1 MLSAKGPKAIAGGG
15 TRNQYQGWRGS
26 VAALAIG
33 LVSAVG
39 ISPAAAE
46 TMELPVETVVR
57 ADPGTEVVVRVSAV
71 DDEFVGATCSLSI
84 VTQNQESVHPGNN
97 LVVRSGDS
105 FAVLVDVE
113 SEPGQVT
120 NTIAPEIELG
130 DEIVV
135 SLVMGSDGVFSGGF
149 NVAFTCPTVGDNG
162 GAPQTS
168 AATTTSSTTSTV
180 PVTTSTTTATSTTST
195 TTATSTTSTTTAT
208 STTTSTTIRGA
219 VEGGSET
226 NETTPTIDT
235 TELARTGTDQS
246 AWLSIVAAVFI
257 LVGTV
262 LRKIGIW
269 LDDDL

>member
-1 MLSAKGPKAIAGGG
+1 
-15 TRNQYQGWRGS
+15 
-26 VAALAIG
+26 
-33 LVSAVG
+33 
-39 ISPAAAE
+39 
-46 TMELPVETVVR
+46 MELPVETVVR

-84 VTQNQESVHPGNN
+84 VAQNQESVHPGNN

-195 TTATSTTSTTTAT
+195 TTATSTT
-208 STTTSTTIRGA
+208 TSTTIRGA

-262 LRKIGIW
+262 LRKVGIW